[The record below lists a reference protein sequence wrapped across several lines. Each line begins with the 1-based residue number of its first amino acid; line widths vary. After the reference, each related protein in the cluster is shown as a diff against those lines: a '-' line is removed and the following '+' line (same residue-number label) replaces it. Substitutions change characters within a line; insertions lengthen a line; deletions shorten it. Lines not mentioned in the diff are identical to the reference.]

1 MADSFTQVPPNS
13 TGNKVRT
20 RTKVIGADTVH
31 EQAVF
36 QTALP
41 TYYALADAVTFATN
55 KQLITLMNAS
65 GSGKMLA
72 VKKLFLINVQTSAVT
87 GVAIRSDVKKI
98 TAHSGGTL
106 VTPQTADS
114 NNAVLPAEVTVRTGA
129 TSVTEGAIMFP
140 LAYSNDEIGA
150 TQAFPSS
157 ILLQGL
163 NFIPEGVET
172 QEIRLR
178 PGEGLTLKQIT
189 ATTVGL
195 FAYLI
200 VFTMDDDV

>member
-20 RTKVIGADTVH
+20 RTKVIGVDTVH

-41 TYYALADAVTFATN
+41 TYYALADNVAFATN
-55 KQLITLMNAS
+55 KQLITVLNAA

-72 VKKLFLINVQTSAVT
+72 IKKLFLINVQTAAVT
-87 GVAIRSDVKKI
+87 GVALRSDVRRI
-98 TAHSGGTL
+98 TAHSGGT
-106 VTPQTADS
+106 VITPVAADS
-114 NNAVLPAEVTVRTGA
+114 NNAALPAEVTVRTGA

-163 NFIPEGVET
+163 NFIPEGIET

-178 PGEGLTLKQIT
+178 PGEGITLKQIT
-189 ATTVGL
+189 ATTLGL

-200 VFTMDDDV
+200 VFTVDEDV